1 VVLMDNPNST
11 KPIPCP
17 LPRPHRAT
25 ALIHPPFARLP
36 SALSG
41 PRLRRAVS
49 RRLLCSLGVL
59 LALGCVGAGAWA
71 QEGLLLKSSPQLDVQ
86 LPPDPGK
93 LPIFVSGDRLQGRPD
108 LETVVEGNVE
118 LRKAGTVIRADRI
131 TYDQPTDRATASG
144 SVRINRKGDVF
155 EGPLLDL
162 KVDAFEGFF
171 TAPSYHMLK
180 SDGHG
185 EASKAEFVDENHTI
199 IHSATYT
206 TCLRKPGP
214 DWLPDWILR
223 AGRIEIDN
231 DEDVG
236 IAHDA
241 VVDFKGVPILPIP
254 AISFPLSDKR
264 KSGLLPPIIGLGTD
278 NGIEIAQPY
287 YWNIA
292 PNRDATFTPKLMT
305 HRGVDLGVEFRYL
318 EPDYSGIV
326 HANYTP
332 GDRLTDTDRWGLSYS
347 HTGVVP
353 TSLGAV
359 QVGAN
364 INRVSDDAYWRD
376 FPSNL
381 VSNSPLGAT
390 TTAAG
395 AAITQR
401 LLPTDLIAAWGLGPF
416 YGTARVLKW
425 QTLQDVTAPIV
436 PPYDRAPQLT
446 GRYALTNVGGFDWS
460 FDADYTQFEADRS
473 LTLQPNARRSVGLL
487 QLSRPWVA
495 PAGFI
500 TPKVQWHA
508 TSYEFDAAL
517 ADGARSADSVVPTFS
532 LDSGLVF
539 EREARLFGRNLVQT
553 LEPRAFYVYTPY
565 RDQSRLPNYDTAAN
579 DFNFATIYTE
589 NAFVGHDKISDNN
602 LLTLGVT
609 TRFLDADSGAQL
621 ARFGIAQR
629 LRFDDQRVTI
639 NSTTPVAQAGF
650 SDVLLGASVNVQ
662 ESWALDS
669 TVQYNAQTDQ
679 SVRATVGARYSPG
692 YYQVLNAAYRFQRDV
707 SEQLDVSWQ
716 WPLNNLWGDMGQDL
730 GPGRGQGP
738 GRYYGVGRLNYSLN
752 EGRLVDTILGVEYD
766 AGCWLARVVLE
777 RVQTSTSTAT
787 GRLMFQLEF
796 VGFTRLGVSPLQSL
810 TQNISRYQNLRE
822 PGGSISRF
830 SNYD

>member
-1 VVLMDNPNST
+1 
-11 KPIPCP
+11 
-17 LPRPHRAT
+17 
-25 ALIHPPFARLP
+25 
-36 SALSG
+36 
-41 PRLRRAVS
+41 
-49 RRLLCSLGVL
+49 
-59 LALGCVGAGAWA
+59 
-71 QEGLLLKSSPQLDVQ
+71 LLKTSPLLEEA
-86 LPPDPGK
+86 LPPNPGK
-93 LPIFVSGDRLQGRPD
+93 LPVFVSGDRLQGRPD
-108 LETVVEGNVE
+108 LETVIEGNVE

-131 TYDQPTDRATASG
+131 TYDQPTDRAVASG
-144 SVRINRKGDVF
+144 GVRINRKGDVF

-171 TAPSYHMLK
+171 TSPSFHFLK

-185 EASKAEFVDENHTI
+185 EASKAEFVDESHTI
-199 IHSATYT
+199 IHNATYT

-223 AGRIEIDN
+223 ASRIELDN

-236 IAHDA
+236 IAYGAA
-241 VVDFKGVPILPIP
+241 VSFKGVPILPIP

-305 HRGVDLGVEFRYL
+305 HRGVDLGAEFRYL
-318 EPDYSGIV
+318 EPDYAGIL

-332 GDRLTDTDRWGLSYS
+332 GDRLTDTNRWGLSFS
-347 HTGVVP
+347 HMGAVP

-381 VSNSPLGAT
+381 VSNSPLGST

-401 LLPTDLIAAWGLGPF
+401 LLPTDLIAAWGLGAF

-425 QTLQDVTAPIV
+425 QTLQDVTAPIT

-460 FDADYTQFEADRS
+460 FDGDYTQFEADRN

-508 TSYEFDAAL
+508 TTYEFDAAL
-517 ADGARSADSVVPTFS
+517 ADGSRAADSVVPTFS

-539 EREARLFGRNLVQT
+539 EREARLFGRDLIQT

-565 RDQSRLPNYDTAAN
+565 RDQSRLPNYDTGAN

-629 LRFDDQRVTI
+629 LRFDDQRVTL
-639 NSTTPVAQAGF
+639 NSAAPVSQAGF

-669 TVQYNAQTDQ
+669 TVQYNAKTEQ
-679 SVRATVGARYSPG
+679 SIRSTLGARYTPG
-692 YYQVLNAAYRFQRDV
+692 PYQVINAAYRFQRDS

-730 GPGRGQGP
+730 GFGRGQGP
-738 GRYYGVGRLNYSLN
+738 GRYYGVGRLNYSLS
-752 EGRLVDTILGVEYD
+752 ERRLVDTILGVEYD